1 MWLPAL
7 LALLVGL
14 AGCSEEPLPER
25 TIRADDCLR
34 DVQIK
39 QLKASIRRCDA
50 VVKAFPSD
58 PAPLNDRFLL
68 HSLNGDGPAAC
79 RDIRRAVAL
88 AARQPAAS
96 LDPLLKED
104 LRLRAASCAG

>member
-1 MWLPAL
+1 MPVL

-25 TIRADDCLR
+25 SIRSDDCLR

-39 QLKASIRRCDA
+39 QLKAALRRCDA

-68 HSLNGDGPAAC
+68 HTLNGDGPAAC
-79 RDIRRAVAL
+79 RDIRRAVTL
-88 AARQPAAS
+88 AAGQPPTR

-104 LRLRAASCAG
+104 LRLRSASCAG

>member
-1 MWLPAL
+1 MPAL
-7 LALLVGL
+7 LGLLVTL
-14 AGCSEEPLPER
+14 TGCAEEPLPER

-39 QLKASIRRCDA
+39 ELKQAIRRCDG
-50 VVKAFPSD
+50 VVKAFPDD

-68 HSLNGDGPAAC
+68 HTLNGDNDSAC
-79 RDIRRAVAL
+79 RDITRAVTL
-88 AARQPAAS
+88 AGRKPPAS